1 MKFRFP
7 IVIID
12 EDFRSENTSG
22 LGIRALAQAIE
33 SEGFEVVGVTSYGD
47 LSQFAQQQSRA
58 SAFILSIDDEE
69 VTGDPER
76 DPAVLSLR
84 QFVQEVRRKNAEVPI
99 YVYGETKTSRHLP
112 NDILR
117 ELHGFIHMF
126 EDTPE
131 FVARHIIREAKAYLE
146 YIQPPFFKA
155 LLDYA
160 EDGSYSWH
168 CPGHSGGVAFLKSP
182 VGQMFH
188 QFFGENMLRA
198 DVCNAVEELGQLLDH
213 NGAIGESERNAAR
226 IFNADHCFFVTN
238 GTSTSNKMVWHHTV
252 APGDVVV
259 VDRNCHK
266 SILHSI
272 IMTGAIPVFLKPTR
286 NHYGIIGPI
295 PQSEFSPEAIQAKMA
310 ANPLLKGVDP
320 KTVKPRILTLTQSTY
335 DGVLYNTETIKQLLD
350 GYVDNL
356 HFDEAWLPHAA
367 FHPFYGTFH
376 AMGRKR
382 DRPKHSVVYSTQ
394 SIHKLLAGISQASHV
409 LVQDSQTTPLDRH
422 LFNEAYLMHTSTS
435 PQYSIIASCDVAA
448 AMMEPP
454 GGTALVEE
462 SIAEALDF
470 RRAMRKVEAEFGA
483 NDWWFQVWGP
493 EELAEEGIG
502 RANDW
507 VLKRTDSEG
516 VQTADGEEAWHGF
529 GDMAPGFNLLDPIKA
544 TIVTPG
550 LNMKGDFAASGIPA
564 SIVTKFLA
572 EHGVV
577 VEKTGLYSFFIMFTI
592 GITKGR
598 WNTLLT
604 ALQQF
609 KDDYD
614 RNQPMWRILPE
625 FCQKHRRYEKMGLRD
640 LCQFVHEMYAKYD
653 IARLT
658 TEMYLSDLTPAM
670 KPTDAFSQIAHRN
683 TERVPVDD
691 LEGRVTTSLITPY
704 PPGIPLL
711 IPGEVFN
718 RKIVDYL
725 KFSREFNQ
733 QCPGF
738 ETDIHGLV
746 VEEGLDGR
754 KQYFADC
761 VKLASDQ

>member
-12 EDFRSENTSG
+12 EDYRSENTSG
-22 LGIRALAQAIE
+22 LGIRALATAIQA
-33 SEGFEVVGVTSYGD
+33 EGFEVLGVTSYGD

-69 VTGDPER
+69 FTAGPDGV
-76 DPAVLSLR
+76 DPAVLNLR
-84 QFVQEVRRKNAEVPI
+84 AFIAEVRRKNADVPI
-99 YVYGETKTSRHLP
+99 YVYGETKTSQHLP

-117 ELHGFIHMF
+117 ELHGFIHMY

-131 FVARHIIREAKAYLE
+131 FMARHIIREARAYLE
-146 YIQPPFFKA
+146 GIQPPFFKA

-198 DVCNAVEELGQLLDH
+198 DVCNAVDELGQLLDH
-213 NGAIGESERNAAR
+213 TGPVAASERNAAR

-238 GTSTSNKMVWHHTV
+238 GTSTSNKMVWHHEV

-286 NHYGIIGPI
+286 NHFGIIGPI
-295 PQSEFSPEAIQAKMA
+295 PQSEFTPEAIKAKIK

-320 KTVKPRILTLTQSTY
+320 ETVKPRILTLTQSTY
-335 DGVLYNTETIKQLLD
+335 DGVLYNTETIKGMLD
-350 GYVDNL
+350 GYVEAL
-356 HFDEAWLPHAA
+356 HFDEAWIPHAC
-367 FHPFYGTFH
+367 FHPFYGSFH
-376 AMGRKR
+376 AMGKKR
-382 DRPKHSVVYSTQ
+382 PRPQKSLVYSTQ

-409 LVQDSQTTPLDRH
+409 LVQDAAENKLDRH
-422 LFNEAYLMHTSTS
+422 LFNEAFLMHTSTS
-435 PQYSIIASCDVAA
+435 PQYAIIASCDVAA

-462 SIAEALDF
+462 SIMEALDF
-470 RRAMRKVEAEFGA
+470 RRAMRKVDQEYGK
-483 NDWWFQVWGP
+483 DWWFKVWGP
-493 EELAEEGIG
+493 DKLAEQGVG
-502 RANDW
+502 RADDW
-507 VLKRTDSEG
+507 IIKGEART
-516 VQTADGEEAWHGF
+516 AKWHGF
-529 GDMAPGFNLLDPIKA
+529 GNLAEGFNMLDPIKC
-544 TIVTPG
+544 TVVTPG
-550 LNMKGDFAASGIPA
+550 LDLNGKFAKTGIPA
-564 SIVTKFLA
+564 AIVTKFLA
-572 EHGVV
+572 EHGVI
-577 VEKTGLYSFFIMFTI
+577 VEKTGLYSFFILFTI

-598 WNTLLT
+598 WNTLLS

-609 KDDYD
+609 KDDYAK
-614 RNQPMWRILPE
+614 NQPMWRILPE
-625 FCQKHRRYEKMGLRD
+625 FCQQFPRYERMGLAD
-640 LCQFVHEMYAKYD
+640 LCQYVHELYAKYD
-653 IARLT
+653 IAKLS
-658 TEMYLSDLTPAM
+658 TEIYLSDLQPAM
-670 KPTDAFSQIAHRN
+670 KPSDAFAHIAHRK
-683 TERVPVDD
+683 TERVPIDE
-691 LEGRVTTSLITPY
+691 LEGRITTSLITPY

-718 RKIVDYL
+718 KRIVEYL
-725 KFSREFNQ
+725 KFARAFNEE
-733 QCPGF
+733 CPGF

-746 VEEGLDGR
+746 SEVDEKTG
-754 KQYFADC
+754 KVSYYADC
-761 VKLASDQ
+761 VKE

>member
-22 LGIRALAQAIE
+22 LGIRALADAIE
-33 SEGFEVVGVTSYGD
+33 SEGSEVLGVTSYGD

-69 VTGDPER
+69 FSPGPDLDP
-76 DPAVLSLR
+76 VVVNLR
-84 QFVQEVRRKNAEVPI
+84 SFINEVRRKNADVPI

-131 FVARHIIREAKAYLE
+131 FVARHIIREAKSYLE
-146 YIQPPFFKA
+146 GVQPPFFKA

-213 NGAIGESERNAAR
+213 DGAIGESERNAAR

-266 SILHSI
+266 SVLHAI
-272 IMTGAIPVFLKPTR
+272 IMTGAVPVFLKPTR
-286 NHYGIIGPI
+286 NHFGIIGPI
-295 PQSEFSPEAIQAKMA
+295 PKSEFEPATIQAKIK
-310 ANPLLKGVDP
+310 ANPLLKGVDE
-320 KTVKPRILTLTQSTY
+320 KQVKPRVLTLTQSTY
-335 DGVLYNTETIKQLLD
+335 DGVLYNTQTIKKMLD
-350 GYVDNL
+350 GYVANL

-367 FHPFYGTFH
+367 FHPFYGTYH
-376 AMGRKR
+376 AMGKKR
-382 DRPKHSVVYSTQ
+382 ERPLESMVYSTQ

-409 LVQDSQTTPLDRH
+409 LVQDSQNNKLDRH

-462 SIAEALDF
+462 SILEALDF
-470 RRAMRKVEAEFGA
+470 RRAMRKVDDEYGK
-483 NDWWFQVWGP
+483 DWWFKVWGP
-493 EELAEEGIG
+493 DQLVEDGIG
-502 RANDW
+502 RAEDW
-507 VLKRTDSEG
+507 IIKAEGRT
-516 VQTADGEEAWHGF
+516 AKWHGF
-529 GDMAPGFNLLDPIKA
+529 GKLADGFNMLDPIKA

-550 LNMKGDFAASGIPA
+550 LDLNGLFDQQGIPA
-564 SIVTKFLA
+564 SIVTKFLS
-572 EHGVV
+572 EHGVI

-598 WNTLLT
+598 WNSLLT

-614 RNQPMWRILPE
+614 RNQHLWRVLPE
-625 FCQKHRRYEKMGLRD
+625 FCQKHRTYERMGLKD
-640 LCQFVHEMYAKYD
+640 LCQHVHSLYAKHD
-653 IARLT
+653 VARLT

-670 KPTDAFSQIAHRN
+670 KPSDAYAQIAHRN
-683 TERVPVDD
+683 TERVPIDA
-691 LEGRVTTSLITPY
+691 LEGRITTSLVTPY

-718 RKIVDYL
+718 RKIIDYL
-725 KFSREFNQ
+725 RFSREFNT

-738 ETDIHGLV
+738 ESDIHGLV
-746 VEEGLDGR
+746 EEKDAQGVTH
-754 KQYFADC
+754 YYADC
-761 VKLASDQ
+761 VKAGT

>member
-22 LGIRALAQAIE
+22 LGIRALADAIE
-33 SEGFEVVGVTSYGD
+33 VEGFEVLGVTSYGD

-58 SAFILSIDDEE
+58 SAFVLSIDDEE
-69 VTGDPER
+69 FSPGPDLDP
-76 DPAVLSLR
+76 VVVNLR
-84 QFVQEVRRKNAEVPI
+84 KFIEEVRWKNADVPI

-126 EDTPE
+126 EDTPD
-131 FVARHIIREAKAYLE
+131 FVAKHIIREAKSYLE
-146 YIQPPFFKA
+146 SIQPPFFKA

-182 VGQMFH
+182 IGQMYH
-188 QFFGENMLRA
+188 QFYGENMLRA

-213 NGAIGESERNAAR
+213 NGAIGASERNAAR

-272 IMTGAIPVFLKPTR
+272 IMCGAIPVFLKPTR
-286 NHYGIIGPI
+286 NHWGIIGPI
-295 PQSEFSPEAIQAKMA
+295 QRSEFEPEAIKAKMA
-310 ANPLLKGVDP
+310 ANPLLEGYDIDK
-320 KTVKPRILTLTQSTY
+320 VKPRILTLTQSTY
-335 DGVLYNTETIKQLLD
+335 DGVLYNTEVIKSLLD
-350 GYVDNL
+350 GWVENL

-367 FHPFYGTFH
+367 FHSFYGQYH

-382 DRPKHSVVYSTQ
+382 ERTRTSVTYATQ
-394 SIHKLLAGISQASHV
+394 SVHKLLAGISQASHV
-409 LVQDSQTTPLDRH
+409 LVQDAVETKLDRA

-462 SIAEALDF
+462 SIVESLEF
-470 RRAMRKVEAEFGA
+470 RRAMMKVDEEYGE
-483 NDWWFQVWGP
+483 DWWFKVWGP
-493 EELAEEGIG
+493 DDFDHNQDGMG
-502 RANDW
+502 RTRDW
-507 VLKRTDSEG
+507 VLKKTDAEG
-516 VQTADGEEAWHGF
+516 VEPTGSDSWHGF
-529 GDMAPGFNLLDPIKA
+529 GDMAPGFNMLDPIKA

-550 LNMKGDFAASGIPA
+550 LNIDGQFDAAGIPA
-564 SIVTKFLA
+564 SIVSKYLA

-577 VEKTGLYSFFIMFTI
+577 VEKTGLYSFFILFTI

-598 WNTLLT
+598 WNTLLA

-614 RNQPMWRILPE
+614 RNQPLWRVMPE
-625 FCQKHRRYEKMGLRD
+625 FAAAQPRYERMGLKD
-640 LCQFVHEMYAKYD
+640 LSQHVHELYAKYD
-653 IARLT
+653 VARLS
-658 TEMYLSDLTPAM
+658 TEIYLSDHHPAM
-670 KPTDAFSQIAHRN
+670 TPSDAFACIARRK
-683 TERVPVDD
+683 TERVAIDD
-691 LEGRVTTSLITPY
+691 LEGRITTSLVTPY

-718 RKIVDYL
+718 AKIVAYL
-725 KFSREFNQ
+725 RFNREFARE
-733 QCPGF
+733 CPGF

-746 VEEGLDGR
+746 VEKDEDGVTS
-754 KQYFADC
+754 YFADC
-761 VKLASDQ
+761 VAG

>member
-22 LGIRALAQAIE
+22 LGIRAMAQAIE
-33 SEGFEVVGVTSYGD
+33 AEGFEVLGVTSYGD

-69 VTGDPER
+69 FTPGPDL
-76 DPAVLSLR
+76 DPAVVNLR
-84 QFVQEVRRKNAEVPI
+84 KFIEEVRFKNADVPI

-117 ELHGFIHMF
+117 ELHGFIHMY

-131 FVARHIIREAKAYLE
+131 FMARHIIREAKSYLE
-146 YIQPPFFKA
+146 GIQPPFFKA

-182 VGQMFH
+182 VGQMYH
-188 QFFGENMLRA
+188 QFYGENMLRA

-213 NGAIGESERNAAR
+213 DGAIGESERNAAR
-226 IFNADHCFFVTN
+226 IFNADHCYFVTN

-266 SILHSI
+266 SILHGI

-295 PQSEFSPEAIQAKMA
+295 PMSEFEPAAIQAKIK
-310 ANPLLKGVDP
+310 ANPLLQGVDA
-320 KTVKPRILTLTQSTY
+320 KKVKPRILTITQSTY
-335 DGVLYNTETIKQLLD
+335 DGVLYNTETIKGLLD
-350 GYVDNL
+350 GYVENL

-367 FHPFYGTFH
+367 FHPFYGRYH
-376 AMGRKR
+376 AMGKKR
-382 DRPKHSVVYSTQ
+382 GRPKNSMVYATQ

-409 LVQDSQTTPLDRH
+409 LVQDAQNTKLDHH

-462 SIAEALDF
+462 SIIESLNF
-470 RRAMRKVEAEFGA
+470 RRAMRKVDEEYGK
-483 NDWWFQVWGP
+483 DWWFKVWGP
-493 EELAEEGIG
+493 EKLAEEGIG
-502 RANDW
+502 AAEDW
-507 VLKRTDSEG
+507 IIRS
-516 VQTADGEEAWHGF
+516 DGRSAKNGSKWHGF
-529 GDMAPGFNLLDPIKA
+529 GQLADGFNMLDPIKS

-550 LNMKGDFAASGIPA
+550 LNLDGKFDKTGLPA
-564 SIVTKFLA
+564 SIVTKYLA

-614 RNQPMWRILPE
+614 KNAPMWRILPE
-625 FCQKHRRYEKMGLRD
+625 FIQAHPQYEKMGLKD
-640 LCQFVHEMYAKYD
+640 LCQAMHEAYAKGD

-658 TEMYLSDLTPAM
+658 TEMYLSDLQPAM
-670 KPTDAFSQIAHRN
+670 KPSDAFAHIARRE
-683 TERVPVDD
+683 TERVDID
-691 LEGRVTTSLITPY
+691 ELEGRITTALLTPY

-711 IPGEVFN
+711 IPGERFN
-718 RKIVDYL
+718 RKIVQYL
-725 KFSREFNQ
+725 KFTREFNAKF
-733 QCPGF
+733 PGF
-738 ETDIHGLV
+738 ATDVHGLV
-746 VEEGLDGR
+746 EDEGGAEGR
-754 KQYFADC
+754 YYVDC
-761 VKLASDQ
+761 VRSGG

>member
-1 MKFRFP
+1 
-7 IVIID
+7 
-12 EDFRSENTSG
+12 
-22 LGIRALAQAIE
+22 
-33 SEGFEVVGVTSYGD
+33 
-47 LSQFAQQQSRA
+47 
-58 SAFILSIDDEE
+58 
-69 VTGDPER
+69 
-76 DPAVLSLR
+76 
-84 QFVQEVRRKNAEVPI
+84 
-99 YVYGETKTSRHLP
+99 
-112 NDILR
+112 
-117 ELHGFIHMF
+117 MF

-131 FVARHIIREAKAYLE
+131 FVARHIIREAKSYLE
-146 YIQPPFFKA
+146 GVQPPFFKA

-213 NGAIGESERNAAR
+213 DGAIGESERNAAR

-238 GTSTSNKMVWHHTV
+238 GTSTSNKIVWHHTV

-266 SILHSI
+266 SVLHSI

-286 NHYGIIGPI
+286 NHFGIIGPI
-295 PQSEFSPEAIQAKMA
+295 PQSEFEPAAIEAKIK
-310 ANPLLKGVDP
+310 ANPLLKGNASSTLKP
-320 KTVKPRILTLTQSTY
+320 KVLTLTQSTY
-335 DGVLYNTETIKQLLD
+335 DGVLYNTETIKNMLD
-350 GYVDNL
+350 GYIPNL

-367 FHPFYGTFH
+367 FHPFYGTYH
-376 AMGRKR
+376 AMGKKR
-382 DRPKHSVVYSTQ
+382 IRPKEAMVYSTQ
-394 SIHKLLAGISQASHV
+394 SVHKLLAGISQASHV
-409 LVQDSQTTPLDRH
+409 LVQDSQTLHLDRH

-470 RRAMRKVEAEFGA
+470 RRAMRKVDAEYGK
-483 NDWWFQVWGP
+483 DWWFKVWGP
-493 EELAEEGIG
+493 ENLVDDGIG
-502 RANDW
+502 RADNWIIKAEKKGRKKKDE
-507 VLKRTDSEG
+507 DPN
-516 VQTADGEEAWHGF
+516 WHGF
-529 GDMAPGFNLLDPIKA
+529 GDLADGFNMLDPIKA

-550 LNMKGDFAASGIPA
+550 LNLDGKFDKAGIPA

-572 EHGVV
+572 EHGVI

-598 WNTLLT
+598 WNSLLT

-625 FCQKHRRYEKMGLRD
+625 FCQKYARYERMGLRD
-640 LCQFVHEMYAKYD
+640 LCHHIHSLYSKFD
-653 IARLT
+653 IAKLT
-658 TEMYLSDLTPAM
+658 TEMYLSDLKPAM
-670 KPTDAFSQIAHRN
+670 KPSDAYAQIAHRN
-683 TERVPVDD
+683 TERVPIDE
-691 LEGRVTTSLITPY
+691 LEGRITTSLVTPY

-718 RKIVDYL
+718 KKIIDYL
-725 KFSREFNQ
+725 KFAREFNI

-746 VEEGLDGR
+746 EVKDDQG
-754 KQYFADC
+754 KTHYFADC
-761 VKLASDQ
+761 VKN